1 MITFSVPV
9 FDVLRSLTGDTNLV
23 SKEAKSKVEIN
34 QVKKKRM
41 KIGSKS
47 PAIIKTALEHPE
59 LTLAEIRKLHD
70 CTDVNVINTL
80 KRYGIE
86 RETVRDFIDAEK
98 YIRADVKRLLLTS
111 ISEDEIKKMSVH
123 NRVVD
128 YGILVDK
135 DRDESKAGG
144 DIKVVINIGDPT
156 KVIEVEATPS

>member
-1 MITFSVPV
+1 M
-9 FDVLRSLTGDTNLV
+9 V

-59 LTLAEIRKLHD
+59 LTLAEIGKLHD

-111 ISEDEIKKMSVH
+111 ISDDEIKKMSVH

-156 KVIEVEATPS
+156 RVIDINATQDN